1 MNLITIETIIGNVKK
16 DQGLKEK
23 YEEASRRKI
32 FETIKISRLESQKT
46 RMRKRSDKGTDIALT
61 LPHGTQLRHGDVIMQ
76 TEEKMIV
83 IEIEPENV
91 AMIEIKDNIHEDA
104 DDGHHNNHH
113 HIVEIATRVGHMI
126 GNLHRP
132 IRLERNTVYFP
143 IQTDNELDMFR
154 KLLGQINEHLEVR
167 STKMVFEPEEGTL
180 IHEH

>member
-1 MNLITIETIIGNVKK
+1 MNLITINSIIGNINK
-16 DQGLKEK
+16 DKGLRQK

-32 FETIKISRLESQKT
+32 YETIKISRSESQKT
-46 RMRKRSDKGTDIALT
+46 RMRKSSDKGTDIALT
-61 LPHGTQLRHGDVIMQ
+61 LPHGLQLRHGDVVML
-76 TEEKMIV
+76 TEDKMIV

-143 IQTDNELDMFR
+143 IQADSELDMFR
-154 KLLGQINEHLEVR
+154 KLLAQINEHLEVK
-167 STKMVFEPEEGTL
+167 STRMVFEPEEGTQM
-180 IHEH
+180 HEH

>member
-91 AMIEIKDNIHEDA
+91 AMIEIKDNIHESE
-104 DDGHHNNHH
+104 DDHH
-113 HIVEIATRVGHMI
+113 HHDIVEIATRIGHMI